1 MKKLLALIL
10 AVICCLGMV
19 ACGGGE
25 DKEANGKAL
34 EDAIAMLNLNYKD
47 MNRTP
52 ADYELIASIPV
63 GDKTVSVTWSVNNS
77 AIKVVKNGKMVT
89 IDVPDVNDTEA
100 NYVLTATVKLGSQTK
115 TKTFNLVLP
124 VIIFDPYESEP
135 AENTA
140 FKLMLTQGSLGGKNL
155 FATHDM
161 DQGKYYVSTEDVNAA
176 PDFYAEKVEGG
187 YKFYTMIDGVKSYVL
202 AYLEGTSKR
211 LKYDAAEGTVWYYKE
226 DCKAW
231 FTMISGGEYCFGTY
245 GSYVTFCISDGSYM
259 KPDTT
264 GVTQFPANLITK
276 ENVAK
281 LEPADEVVIYDTIA
295 EIYDE
300 AAKLADNALLSG
312 GHKYT
317 LTGTITSIDTEY
329 SADYKNVTVTID
341 VEGKAFQCFRLKGDG
356 ADTIKVGDTIT
367 VEGPVSAYKGKVQV
381 NQGDLKSVTAA

>member
-10 AVICCLGMV
+10 AVICCFGMV
-19 ACGGGE
+19 ACGGE
-25 DKEANGKAL
+25 DNSKNL
-34 EDAIAMLNLNYKD
+34 DSAISILTNLYKD

-52 ADYELIASIPV
+52 ADYELVGNVKV
-63 GDKTVSVTWSVNNS
+63 GDKDVTVTWTVSND
-77 AIKVVKNGKMVT
+77 AIKVVKDGKMVK

-100 NYVLTATVKLGSQTK
+100 AYVLKATVKMGKQSK
-115 TKTFNLVLP
+115 TKEFNLTLP

-135 AENTA
+135 AAETA
-140 FKLMLTQGSLGGKNL
+140 FKLMLTQGNLGGKNL
-155 FATHDM
+155 FATHEISG
-161 DQGKYYVSTEDVNAA
+161 GKYYATTEDVNAA
-176 PDFYAEKVEGG
+176 PDFFAEKVEGG

-202 AYLEGTSKR
+202 AYLQDGTSKR
-211 LKYDAAEGTVWYYKE
+211 LKYDAAEGTVWYYKA

-231 FTMISGGEYCFGTY
+231 FTMISGGEYVLGTY
-245 GSYVTFCISDGSYM
+245 SSFNTFCISEGSYM

-264 GVTQFPANLITK
+264 GVTQFPGNLITK

-281 LEPADEVVIYDTIA
+281 LQPADEVVIYDTIA

-312 GHKYT
+312 GHQYT

-381 NQGDLKSVTAA
+381 NQGTLKSVTAA

>member
-19 ACGGGE
+19 ACGGE
-25 DKEANGKAL
+25 DHSKAL
-34 EDAIAMLNLNYKD
+34 DDAISMLNINYKD

-52 ADYELIASIPV
+52 ADYELVGSIPID
-63 GDKTVSVTWSVNNS
+63 GKTVKVTWTVSNS
-77 AIKVVKNGKMVT
+77 AIKVVKNGKMVK
-89 IDVPDVNDTEA
+89 IDVPDVNDTETT
-100 NYVLTATVKLGSQTK
+100 YVLKATVSIGGQKK
-115 TKTFNLVLP
+115 TKEFNLTLP

-140 FKLMLTQGSLGGKNL
+140 FKLMLTQGNLGGKNL
-155 FATHDM
+155 FATHEISG
-161 DQGKYYVSTEDVNAA
+161 GKYYASTEDVNAA

-187 YKFYTMIDGVKSYVL
+187 YKFYTTIDGAKSYVL

-231 FTMISGGEYCFGTY
+231 FTMISGGEYCLGTY
-245 GSYVTFCISDGSYM
+245 NSFNTFCISDGSYM
-259 KPDTT
+259 KAETT
-264 GVTQFPANLITK
+264 GVTQFPGNLITK

-317 LTGTITSIDTEY
+317 LTGVITSVDTPY
-329 SADYKNVTVTID
+329 DAGYGNVTVTID

>member
-19 ACGGGE
+19 ACGGE
-25 DKEANGKAL
+25 DHSKTL
-34 EDAIAMLNLNYKD
+34 DDAISMLNMNYKD

-52 ADYELIASIPV
+52 ADYQLVGSIPV
-63 GDKTVSVTWSVNNS
+63 SGKTVKVTWTVSNS
-77 AIKVVKNGKMVT
+77 AIKVVKDGKFYT

-100 NYVLTATVKLGSQTK
+100 AYVLKATVSIGGQKK
-115 TKTFNLVLP
+115 TKEFNLTLP

-140 FKLMLTQGSLGGKNL
+140 FKLMLTQGTLGGKNL
-155 FATHDM
+155 FATHTISG
-161 DQGKYYVSTEDVNAA
+161 GKYYASTDDVNAA
-176 PDFYAEKVEGG
+176 PDFFAEKVEGG
-187 YKFYTMIDGVKSYVL
+187 YKFYTMIDGAKSYVL

-231 FTMISGGEYCFGTY
+231 FTMITGDEYCFGTY
-245 GSYVTFCISDGSYM
+245 SSYDTFCISDGSYM
-259 KPDTT
+259 KPETSGT
-264 GVTQFPANLITK
+264 TQFPANLITK

-281 LEPADEVVIYDTIA
+281 LQPADEVVIYDTIA

-317 LTGTITSIDTEY
+317 LTGTITSIDTPY
-329 SADYKNVTVTID
+329 DDGYGNVTVTID